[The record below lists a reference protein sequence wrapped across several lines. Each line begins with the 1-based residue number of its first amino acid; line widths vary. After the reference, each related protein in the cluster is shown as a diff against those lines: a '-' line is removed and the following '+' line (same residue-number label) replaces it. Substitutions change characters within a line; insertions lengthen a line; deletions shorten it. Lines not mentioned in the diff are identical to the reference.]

1 MRENFNPRSPRGER
15 PVAALNVRILS
26 RFQSTL
32 PARGATLEDG
42 YSQAGD
48 WISIHAPREGSD
60 CRHIQCRDC
69 NSNFNPRSPRGE
81 RPLTLAVYRPAWTI
95 SIHAPRE
102 GSDQLIMETLSET
115 YDISIHAPREGSDS
129 WRCTTCA
136 DARKFQSTLPA
147 RGATGSDVSDL
158 DAGQNFNPRSPRGE
172 RPDDFYESETEELF
186 QSTLPARGATGWLT
200 RDRGTED
207 ISIHAP
213 REGSDR
219 QSAWGR
225 GRV

>member
-1 MRENFNPRSPRGER
+1 MRSWNFNPRSPRGERHALHFLFGRTCYFNPRSPRGERRVRISAETATTEFQSTLPARGATLSPVASLQLSAYFNPRSPRGER

-81 RPLTLAVYRPAWTI
+81 RP
-95 SIHAPRE
+95 
-102 GSDQLIMETLSET
+102 G
-115 YDISIHAPREGSDS
+115 G
-129 WRCTTCA
+129 
-136 DARKFQSTLPA
+136 
-147 RGATGSDVSDL
+147 
-158 DAGQNFNPRSPRGE
+158 
-172 RPDDFYESETEELF
+172 
-186 QSTLPARGATGWLT
+186 
-200 RDRGTED
+200 
-207 ISIHAP
+207 
-213 REGSDR
+213 
-219 QSAWGR
+219 
-225 GRV
+225 